1 MRSLI
6 SGVGAFSLFVLVL
19 LTCEVMGGTVFLGD
33 LDLGEVRQGWGKPQ
47 GDRSV
52 TEKVLSIGGVQYGRG
67 LGTHAASVVWVE
79 LDGRV
84 VRFRAKV
91 GVDDATTSDASS
103 IEFQVGVDG
112 RRVWRSGVMR
122 RGDEAKEVDVDLS
135 GARQLLL
142 LVTDAG
148 DGVSFDHADWA
159 EAALVFEGK
168 APVVVRGPEEERV
181 LLTPSAPLEPRIH
194 GPAVYGARAGNPLLY
209 RIPTTGERPIQF
221 SVDGLPSSLRLDA
234 ANGILSGTA
243 PEDGAYR
250 LVLRAENGHGSVS
263 RELRL
268 EVGAGL
274 ALTPPMGW
282 NHWYAHYDRITDAM
296 MRRAADIMV
305 EKGMADVGYSYVSID
320 DCWMN
325 APENKDPKRV
335 GPLRDERGDI
345 LSNRHFPDMRGL
357 TEHIHGYGLKAGIYT
372 SPGPL
377 TCAGFSGS
385 YGHEAADAARF
396 ADWGFDLLKYDW
408 CSYGNVSGVDQSRES
423 LKKPYILMGELLKQ
437 QHRDIVL
444 NLCQYGMGEVWEW
457 GAEVGGHS
465 WRTSGDLG
473 FELGRIFEVALA
485 NAGHR
490 EFNRPGAWNDPDY
503 IQIGNIGSAFGMGEP
518 RPCPLSPGEQYA
530 FMSLWSLMACP
541 LFYSGDLESL
551 DPFTLNVLCNPE
563 VIAINQDELG
573 ECARPV
579 VVDPE
584 VFCMVKRM
592 VDGSVALGVFNSGE
606 FDAEVA
612 VDFADLGIGGA
623 RRVRDVWRQQD
634 VALGARSY
642 AGKVGRR
649 SGVLLRLSG
658 SGER

>member
-1 MRSLI
+1 
-6 SGVGAFSLFVLVL
+6 
-19 LTCEVMGGTVFLGD
+19 
-33 LDLGEVRQGWGKPQ
+33 
-47 GDRSV
+47 
-52 TEKVLSIGGVQYGRG
+52 
-67 LGTHAASVVWVE
+67 
-79 LDGRV
+79 
-84 VRFRAKV
+84 
-91 GVDDATTSDASS
+91 
-103 IEFQVGVDG
+103 
-112 RRVWRSGVMR
+112 
-122 RGDEAKEVDVDLS
+122 
-135 GARQLLL
+135 
-142 LVTDAG
+142 
-148 DGVSFDHADWA
+148 
-159 EAALVFEGK
+159 LVFEG
-168 APVVVRGPEEERV
+168 GMPEIVGGAQEEAV
-181 LLTPSAPLEPRIH
+181 ILNSEAPLAPQIH
-194 GPAVYGARAGNPLLY
+194 GPAVYGARPGNAFLY
-209 RIPTTGERPIQF
+209 RIPTTGERPIRF
-221 SVDGLPSSLRLDA
+221 SVDHLPASLRLDQEE
-234 ANGILSGTA
+234 GILSGTT
-243 PEDGAYR
+243 PEAGTH
-250 LVLRAENGHGSVS
+250 VMTLRAENRHGAVS

-268 EVGAGL
+268 QAGSDL

-282 NHWYAHYDRITDAM
+282 NDWYAHYDRITDAM

-305 EKGMADVGYSYVSID
+305 EKGMADVGYTYVSID

-325 APENKDPKRV
+325 APENKDPLRV

-345 LSNRHFPDMRGL
+345 LSNRHFPDMHGL

-385 YGHEAADAARF
+385 FEHEEADAARF

-408 CSYGNVSGVDQSRES
+408 CSYGGVSGVDGSLES
-423 LKKPYILMGELLKQ
+423 MKKPYVLMGDLLQKQ
-437 QHRDIVL
+437 RRDIVL
-444 NLCQYGMGEVWEW
+444 ILCQYGMGDVWKW
-457 GAEVGGHS
+457 GAEVVGHW

-473 FELGRIFEVALA
+473 FELGRIFQVALA

-503 IQIGNIGSAFGMGEP
+503 IQIGHIGSAFGMGEP

-551 DPFTLNVLCNPE
+551 DAFTLNVLCNPE

-579 VVDPE
+579 MVDAE
-584 VFCMVKRM
+584 VFWMVKRM
-592 VDGSVALGVFNSGE
+592 VDGSVALGVFNSGD

-612 VDFADLGIGGA
+612 VGFADLGIAGA

-634 VALGARSY
+634 VILGARSY

-658 SGER
+658 TTVR